1 MVFSSD
7 DNLEWCS
14 IANLFYIS
22 FALFFFSYLF
32 GMEMAGSVRSGF
44 LLLYLIGSNEMMLDT
59 LDRDG
64 LMVWV
69 GKSQLARDLG
79 VMMVI

>member
-7 DNLEWCS
+7 DNWEWCS

-32 GMEMAGSVRSGF
+32 GMERAGSVGSGF
-44 LLLYLIGSNEMMLDT
+44 LLLYLIGSDEMMLGT

-64 LMVWV
+64 LMAWV
-69 GKSQLARDLG
+69 GESRLAGDLG
-79 VMMVI
+79 VLMVI